1 MSNIKYNTIEVL
13 NIIEQYMTS
22 HPLNDDS
29 YISIEGLYND
39 IVMYANQ
46 VCHNSPMPKF
56 AQARKI
62 IINCLK
68 IHGRIKNDE
77 RLTTQVAYRLTDL
90 YYCTD
95 DIEKVLENEYDIS
108 IYSDDVIIYTPESLK
123 EPYNNIMFGAIIAQ
137 DCVVRLNKVNPFS
150 GLNTYNKG
158 IGNQNKIINRIIKDY
173 DMTKDEFLESF
184 DFVNQWL
191 TYDDNL
197 GVGDPYYV
205 ENVTRFIPNASTD
218 GIYIKYIKDG
228 EVYTNKIYID
238 KTLQKNVKKY

>member
-108 IYSDDVIIYTPESLK
+108 IYSDDVIIYTFD
-123 EPYNNIMFGAIIAQ
+123 I
-137 DCVVRLNKVNPFS
+137 NKVVPFLKS
-150 GLNTYNKG
+150 FSINMSELKHKTTQYG
-158 IGNQNKIINRIIKDY
+158 IINTVQKIC
-173 DMTKDEFLESF
+173 
-184 DFVNQWL
+184 N
-191 TYDDNL
+191 
-197 GVGDPYYV
+197 
-205 ENVTRFIPNASTD
+205 
-218 GIYIKYIKDG
+218 YIKSLDKDVLAVIPEFNRMNYINSDG
-228 EVYTNKIYID
+228 LINRDMDGLEPVCDNICVFIKSSPSGKKLIKKWIKLISSIEPDNRIPVRTNYFK
-238 KTLQKNVKKY
+238 